1 MRDNIKYEVVTSKS
15 FDEATTS
22 LVKSLEERKFG
33 VLWKLNFKD
42 KLKEKGI
49 EFDRNFMVLEVCN
62 PQKANEVLSKHID
75 VGYFLPCKLV
85 VYEDRSTVKIG
96 MINPEMLIGLL
107 NHSDWEGTAKEEH
120 NILISAVVNTI

>member
-42 KLKEKGI
+42 
-49 EFDRNFMVLEVCN
+49 
-62 PQKANEVLSKHID
+62 
-75 VGYFLPCKLV
+75 
-85 VYEDRSTVKIG
+85 
-96 MINPEMLIGLL
+96 
-107 NHSDWEGTAKEEH
+107 
-120 NILISAVVNTI
+120 